1 MFPWYI
7 TKSAEAMIPRWA
19 IKHVLKFVFKKK
31 LGKFIIGD
39 IDLDQLEVQIGAGT
53 VQLTDLALN
62 VDYLNQKLGA
72 TPVIVKEG
80 SIGSLL
86 VKFPWKLRNC
96 EIEIEELELILAPR
110 VGHDIPAAAETC
122 SSSQDCKQSVHNSSD
137 NVENQT
143 ANNAAASISLDVH
156 EGVKTIA
163 KLVRWLLASFHVK
176 IRNLIVAYEP
186 CSEEDEKRSGSHRAL
201 VLRITE
207 TEYGTCVSEEA
218 NASSAAKFDS
228 FLGISRLTNS
238 LKFEGAVIELLHMDD
253 IDNQTQSP
261 SASGAAFSECYTGR
275 STSDVNAPILTGE
288 GGGFSGNM
296 KLSIPWKNGTLDIQ
310 KLDADICIDPV
321 EIRLHPSTIMWM
333 ICLWESLKNLDKDE
347 GLAYSKGTNSVYHNS
362 ASQFHPSTISSAV
375 VATDKVT
382 QWSEGGF
389 PLDFFPQTGFE
400 TTIDPLLQGSHV
412 IPDWV
417 PLYAHKNLNDRTEAA
432 PDFGASVDQFFEC
445 FDELRHSQ
453 SALGSSGVW
462 NWTCSVFSAITAA
475 SSLASGSLNIP
486 CEQQPVRTNLKA
498 TIAGVAVV
506 LSLNDEGQK
515 YSCDKIGN
523 PGNVGRNVHFLGMN
537 CQDILLDLQ
546 ICSHE
551 MKFEAIVKHIE
562 LDDYF
567 YFGNNA
573 DSSQNSARSQ
583 ALLIQ
588 HLQAEL
594 EGALPAFTLPQDPES
609 EKSERKGFRHQ
620 TFQED
625 DLVKIKLLRTSSVS
639 HCQFSMTSSYGDD
652 RSMPSSSFS
661 VKLPPFVFWVNL
673 NLLSML
679 LDLSKEVSESFDTKN
694 INKFSDMHNSTCS
707 GNLKRSD
714 PGVKTLAS
722 KGSLQGNIVLS
733 NARFILCF
741 PCHEGD
747 GSHYTSWDQFVGMD
761 ISLPLSQEKV
771 ADAKAQRGHSSK
783 SSSSI
788 HLNVGN
794 LGIYLIS
801 KFHYDDRGNSLPLKP
816 TYSVHKVLNV
826 ISKVSSLSGLSIIWQ
841 DGPVTGPWIVKRARN
856 LATSQ
861 DSGSRNKVRGKGYEF
876 ASVTA
881 VGDLDDI
888 NSRTRQEIILS
899 SSVFVHIRLS
909 SASIDLGSLQYQILN
924 RLLNQAVDVLSC
936 KVSSNMAP
944 RDNNISTKADSASQT
959 SILVECDALEILVK
973 LNKVEDIKCS
983 TQKELSGSWH
993 SAKLRIQKFELLSV
1007 SDLGGIKDS
1016 SFTWLGHGEGELW
1029 GSADSSPGHE
1039 FLLISCSNST
1049 RRRGDGEGANALS
1062 LGSAGT
1068 TVFLL
1073 KEPNIFHSFTSI
1085 TVRCGTLI
1093 APGGRVDWLDAVCSF
1108 FSLPSPEREQGK
1120 TDSAQEGYSE
1130 NTAAYGES
1138 FVLNLVDVGLV
1149 YEPHVNNLV
1158 GSGSTSSIEESVE
1171 QYVGCLLAAS
1181 SVDISSQTLASAVEN
1196 DHKIRVQDLGLLIC
1210 KLSGQKNPK
1219 RIYDVKYLRRA
1230 GYVKVAGEALVEAV
1244 LRTNCKTGRQWE
1256 LDVSDSHINLDTCHD
1271 TTSGLIRLVAQLQQ
1285 LFAPDMEESV
1295 VHLQTRWN
1303 TVQQALNRHD
1313 STTDSKD
1320 CDVSLS
1326 SSSDTLS
1333 VNKDAMCNGK
1343 NGVVGLMDEICEDA
1357 FNLHGNGASSSVQR
1371 DLQCQDSFDGA
1382 LLVGMCNLN
1391 VSEPEFFSQN
1401 FPVSE
1406 ANPRGLEST
1415 QASSLQKDCFPD
1427 LIEGYYFAGLC
1438 PLPEISDRNSSPVTG
1453 IKSLSS
1459 NKNLEKNR
1467 SGNNG
1472 WYQNTSLRIV
1482 EDHIPDIVEN
1492 PTREQ
1497 SKGVDKI
1504 STTSCKISDEFGIS
1518 KGRVHLMK
1526 IDVRWRMF
1534 AGSDWHI
1541 TRKDNMHTTKTG
1553 GRDATTCLELSLSGL
1568 NVQYDM
1574 FPDGD
1579 ICVSKLSI
1587 SVRDFSLYDRSKDA
1601 PWITVLGYYH
1611 SKDHPR
1617 ESSAKAFKLDL
1628 ECVRPDPLT
1637 PLEEYRLRLA
1647 FLPMLLHLDQDQLD
1661 FLISFFG
1668 NSSAEQLPNLPHDLQ
1683 RSSTLPNYENDFEVN
1698 TVAEEALLPYFQ
1710 ARLTVAF
1717 IFQKFDIWPVVFRVD
1732 YNPRRVDLAAL
1743 GGGNFVHLVNLVPW
1757 KGIELELKHVHA
1769 VGIYGWGSVCE
1780 TIAGE
1785 WLEDISHNQIHKLL
1799 KGLPPIRSLLTVGS
1813 GAAKLVSLPVKNYK
1827 KDHRLLSGIQ
1837 RGALAF
1843 LRSIS
1848 LEAVGLGV
1856 HLAGGAHDILLQT
1869 EYILTRTPPSVPS
1882 SGRSKTKT
1890 SVRSNQPKDA
1900 QQGIQQAYESLSDGL
1915 GKTASALVGTP
1926 LKTYQRG
1933 GGAGSALA
1941 SAVCAAPAAAIAPAS
1956 AAMRA
1961 VHCALLGFRNSL
1973 DPERKKESLEKYLG
1987 PNHPQGNS

>member
-7 TKSAEAMIPRWA
+7 TKSAEAMFPRWA
-19 IKHVLKFVFKKK
+19 LKHILKFVFKKK
-31 LGKFIIGD
+31 LGKFILGD
-39 IDLDQLEVQIGAGT
+39 IDLDHLDVQLGVGT
-53 VQLTDLALN
+53 VQLSDLALN

-86 VKFPWKLRNC
+86 VKFPWRLKNC
-96 EIEIEELELILAPR
+96 EIEIEELELILAPC

-143 ANNAAASISLDVH
+143 ENNAASSISLDVH

-163 KLVRWLLASFHVK
+163 KLVRWFLASFHLKVK
-176 IRNLIVAYEP
+176 NLIVAYEP
-186 CSEEDEKRSGSHRAL
+186 FSEKDEKRSGSHRAL

-207 TEYGTCVSEEA
+207 TEYETSVSEDAKA
-218 NASSAAKFDS
+218 NSAARYDS

-238 LKFEGAVIELLHMDD
+238 LKFEGAVIDLLHMDD

-275 STSDVNAPILTGE
+275 STSDANAPILTGE

-321 EIRLHPSTIMWM
+321 ELRLHPSTIMWM

-347 GLAYSKGTNSVYHNS
+347 GLVYSKGTNSVYHNS

-375 VATDKVT
+375 IGTDKVAP
-382 QWSEGGF
+382 WSEGGF
-389 PLDFFPQTGFE
+389 PLDFFPQTGYE

-417 PLYAHKNLNDRTEAA
+417 PLHTHKNLSDRTEAA

-445 FDELRHSQ
+445 FDELRNSQ
-453 SALGSSGVW
+453 SALGSSGIW

-475 SSLASGSLNIP
+475 SSLASGSLSIP
-486 CEQQPVRTNLKA
+486 CEQQPVRTNFKA
-498 TIAGVAVV
+498 AIAGVAVL
-506 LSLNDEGQK
+506 LSLHEEDQEFPF
-515 YSCDKIGN
+515 DKIGTL
-523 PGNVGRNVHFLGMN
+523 GDAGRNVHLLSVN

-573 DSSQNSARSQ
+573 DSSQNSVRSQ
-583 ALLIQ
+583 ALLVQ

-594 EGALPAFTLPQDPES
+594 EGVLPAFTLSQDPES
-609 EKSERKGFRHQ
+609 EKTKRKGFRHQ
-620 TFQED
+620 TIPKD

-652 RSMPSSSFS
+652 RSMPSSSFT

-694 INKFSDMHNSTCS
+694 INEFSEMHNSTCPGS
-707 GNLKRSD
+707 LKRSD

-747 GSHYTSWDQFVGMD
+747 GSHYTSWDHFIGVD
-761 ISLPLSQEKV
+761 ISLPLSKEKV
-771 ADAKAQRGHSSK
+771 SDAYPQNAKAQRGYSCK

-788 HLNVGN
+788 HFNIGN
-794 LGIYLIS
+794 LGVYLIS
-801 KFHYDDRGNSLPLKP
+801 KSHDDDRGNSLSLKP
-816 TYSVHKVLNV
+816 SYSVHKVLSV
-826 ISKVSSLSGLSIIWQ
+826 TSKMSSLSGLSIIWQ
-841 DGPVTGPWIVKRARN
+841 DGPVTGPWIAKRARN

-861 DSGSRNKVRGKGYEF
+861 DSCSRNKVRGKGYEF

-888 NSRTRQEIILS
+888 NSLTRQEIILS
-899 SSVFVHIRLS
+899 SSVFLHIRLG
-909 SASIDLGSLQYQILN
+909 SASIDLGSLQYQLLN
-924 RLLNQAVDVLSC
+924 QLLNQARDVLSC
-936 KVSSNMAP
+936 KVSSNMAK
-944 RDNNISTKADSASQT
+944 KADSASQT
-959 SILVECDALEILVK
+959 SFLLECDALEILVK
-973 LNKVEDIKCS
+973 LDKVEDIECS
-983 TQKELSGSWH
+983 AQKELSGTWH
-993 SAKLRIQKFELLSV
+993 CAKLRIQKFELLSV
-1007 SDLGGIKDS
+1007 SDLGGIKGS
-1016 SFTWLGHGEGELW
+1016 SFTWLGHGQGELY
-1029 GSADSSPGHE
+1029 GSIDSSPGHE
-1039 FLLISCSNST
+1039 FLLISCSNSI
-1049 RRRGDGEGANALS
+1049 RRRGDGDGANALS

-1068 TVFLL
+1068 TVFHL
-1073 KEPNIFHSFTSI
+1073 KEPNIFHSFTSV
-1085 TVRCGTLI
+1085 TVRCGTFI
-1093 APGGRVDWLDAVCSF
+1093 SPGGRMDWLDAICSF
-1108 FSLPSPEREQGK
+1108 FSLPSPERE
-1120 TDSAQEGYSE
+1120 TNSAQEGYSE
-1130 NTAAYGES
+1130 STAAYGES
-1138 FVLNLVDVGLV
+1138 FVLNLMDVGLV
-1149 YEPHVNNLV
+1149 YEPHINNLV
-1158 GSGSTSSIEESVE
+1158 GSSSTSSVEKSAE

-1181 SVDISSQTLASAVEN
+1181 SVNISSQKLASAVEN

-1210 KLSGQKNPK
+1210 KVSGQKNPK
-1219 RIYDVKYLRRA
+1219 RIYDVKYLRQA
-1230 GYVKVAGEALVEAV
+1230 GYVKVAAEALVEAV
-1244 LRTNCKTGRQWE
+1244 LRTNCKSGRQWE

-1285 LFAPDMEESV
+1285 LFAPDIEESV

-1303 TVQQALNRHD
+1303 TVQKELNRHD
-1313 STTDSKD
+1313 IITDSKD
-1320 CDVSLS
+1320 CGVSLS
-1326 SSSDTLS
+1326 SSSHSLPL
-1333 VNKDAMCNGK
+1333 NKDAMYSEK
-1343 NGVVGLMDEICEDA
+1343 YGVVGLMDEICDDA
-1357 FNLHGNGASSSVQR
+1357 FNLHGHGASSCYQR
-1371 DLQCQDSFDGA
+1371 DLQCQDSLDGA
-1382 LLVGMCNLN
+1382 VLVGMCNLN
-1391 VSEPEFFSQN
+1391 VSEPEVFTQN
-1401 FPVSE
+1401 IPVNE

-1438 PLPEISDRNSSPVTG
+1438 PLPEISARNNSPVTD

-1459 NKNLEKNR
+1459 NESVEKNR
-1467 SGNNG
+1467 SRNNG
-1472 WYQNTSLRIV
+1472 WYQNTSLTIV
-1482 EDHIPDIVEN
+1482 EDHIPDIIEN

-1497 SKGVDKI
+1497 FKGVDKI
-1504 STTSCKISDEFGIS
+1504 PTTSCKISDEFGIAR
-1518 KGRVHLMK
+1518 GRVHLMK
-1526 IDVRWRMF
+1526 INVRWRMF

-1541 TRKDNMHTTKTG
+1541 PRKDNMHTTRTG

-1568 NVQYDM
+1568 DVQYDM
-1574 FPDGD
+1574 FPDRD
-1579 ICVSKLSI
+1579 IRVSKLSI
-1587 SVRDFSLYDRSKDA
+1587 SVCDFSLYDRSKNA
-1601 PWITVLGYYH
+1601 PWVMVLGYYH

-1628 ECVRPDPLT
+1628 ESVRPDPLT

-1661 FLISFFG
+1661 FLIGFFG
-1668 NSSAEQLPNLPHDLQ
+1668 NSEQLPNFPHDLQ
-1683 RSSTLPNYENDFEVN
+1683 RSSTLPMNKNDFEVN
-1698 TVAEEALLPYFQ
+1698 TVAEEALLPY
-1710 ARLTVAF
+1710 
-1717 IFQKFDIWPVVFRVD
+1717 FQKFDIWPVVFRVD

-1743 GGGNFVHLVNLVPW
+1743 GGGNYVHLVNLVPW

-1799 KGLPPIRSLLTVGS
+1799 KGLPPIRSLFTVGS

-1827 KDHRLLSGIQ
+1827 KDHRLLTGIQ

-1869 EYILTRTPPSVPS
+1869 EYILTRIPPSVPS

-1941 SAVCAAPAAAIAPAS
+1941 SAVCAAPAAAITPAS